1 MTVQAVLPPGVSRES
16 FAAAL
21 AEYRAIVGDQWV
33 VADLE
38 RLAPYSRI
46 IIPDDAAAHQ
56 PCGAIAAGSVEE
68 IQRILAV
75 SNAYKIPLWT
85 ISTGRN
91 FGYGE
96 AAPATPGQM
105 VLDLK
110 RMNRIIEVDPELG
123 TALVEPGVTFK
134 QLHDHLT
141 EHNLP
146 FWLNKPAPAPIVG
159 PVGFTLERGMGYT
172 RYQEQAQNFSGME
185 VVLADGSVVRTGMGG
200 VEGGKT
206 WQAYRWGYGP
216 WIDGLFL
223 QSNYGIV
230 TKLGLWLM
238 KRPAAHTTWKAGFA
252 DLQGAGRAIEVL
264 RDLRL
269 DGVIDNGFV
278 VHMGV
283 GVAMTQRR
291 ADIVRGPGAITD
303 EMWSAMAK
311 QAGLVVWNAIGT
323 VYGTPEQVKVNL
335 EIVRKAITA
344 VGGVFATEDQASGPI
359 DHYLFSNIKMLTANG
374 MSLEDFAVFNFRGSG
389 GAWFAPVIPAKA
401 ADAIECYRI
410 SQRVLAEFGFDY
422 LGGFFIGYSGRHF
435 DAVNIL
441 VFDRDNPEELE
452 RAKQCYTKVVE
463 ACAKAGYPLY
473 RATTA
478 TMKMTADFYGE
489 AQKSINARLKHALD
503 PNHILAPGKSGI
515 A

>member
-1 MTVQAVLPPGVSRES
+1 MTNQAVLPPGVSKES

-21 AEYRAIVGDQWV
+21 VEYRAIVGDQWV
-33 VADLE
+33 FVDLE
-38 RLAPYSRI
+38 RLGPYSRI

-56 PCGAIAAGSVEE
+56 PCGAIAPGSVEE

-75 SNAYKIPLWT
+75 SNKYKIPLWS

-91 FGYGE
+91 LGYGE

-134 QLHDHLT
+134 QLHDYLT

-200 VEGGKT
+200 VENSKT

-223 QSNYGIV
+223 QSNFGIV

-238 KRPAAHTTWKAGFA
+238 KRPAANTTWKAAFP
-252 DLQGAGRAIEVL
+252 DLKEASRAIEVL

-269 DGVIDNGFV
+269 DGVVDNGFV

-291 ADIVRGPGAITD
+291 ADFFKGPGAISE
-303 EMWSAMAK
+303 EMWAAMAK
-311 QAGLVVWNAIGT
+311 QAGMALWNAIGT

-335 EIVRKAITA
+335 GIIREAMTAI
-344 VGGVFATEDQASGPI
+344 GGTFATEDQAQGPI
-359 DHYLFSNIKMLTANG
+359 DLFLYNNIKMLTANG
-374 MSLEDFAVFNFRGSG
+374 MSLEDFALFNYRGSG
-389 GAWFAPVIPAKA
+389 GAWFAPIIPAKA
-401 ADAIECYRI
+401 KDAVECYKI

-441 VFDRDNPEELE
+441 VFDRDNPKELE
-452 RAKQCYTKVVE
+452 RAKQCYAKVVS
-463 ACAKAGYPLY
+463 ACAKAGYPVY

-478 TMKMTADFYGE
+478 VMKMTADMYGD
-489 AQKSINARLKHALD
+489 AQKSINARLKNALD